1 MRSTINLGFVVAVSA
16 ATVQSAP
23 QGYLAVVGPKPLMF
37 ARPSVPLALAIS
49 RLPALAA
56 VTPDPRLRYASET
69 NEPVIMPPPPG
80 SPTNAVIKP
89 TAPPGTGSME
99 AGSTAAGPDGFEPQG
114 PPAGPVDGLPPG
126 GIGIPGGLKAPEG
139 LYLSDDP
146 RIQSDRGLPLLSLQM
161 LLPFFQNPATTNR
174 TNPIYLSVP
183 FLPGQPATPGNVP
196 PPAASSTA
204 TYEQH

>member
-37 ARPSVPLALAIS
+37 ARPSLPLALAIS

-80 SPTNAVIKP
+80 SPTNAVVKP
-89 TAPPGTGSME
+89 AAPPET
-99 AGSTAAGPDGFEPQG
+99 GSTAAGPDVFEPQG
-114 PPAGPVDGLPPG
+114 PPAGPVEGLQPG
-126 GIGIPGGLKAPEG
+126 GIGIPGGLQVPEG
-139 LYLSDDP
+139 IYPAGDP
-146 RIQSDRGLPLLSLQM
+146 RLQSERGLPLLSPQM
-161 LLPFFQNPATTNR
+161 LVPFFRNPATTNR

-183 FLPGQPATPGNVP
+183 FLPGQPAVPGNVP